1 MTPSNGPISSRI
13 PALDGLRGL
22 AIFLVVF
29 HHYACFSHFK
39 SSQNWLAYVIQT
51 IFPLS
56 WTGVDLFFVLSGFL
70 IGGILM
76 DYRDTENYFRT
87 FYIRRICRIVPLYFL
102 WLVLF
107 ATLPW
112 LLSAGCHQGWYNW
125 LFAKDFSK
133 VPMWSYTVF
142 LQNMFF
148 SRTFL
153 AGSYWVVVT
162 WSLAVEEQFYL
173 LLPAV
178 IWFVPV
184 RKLPYVLALLILFAP
199 VFRLFLYL
207 YHPEI
212 YTFVLL
218 PCRMD
223 TLLTGVLCAYW
234 IRHERSRLWL
244 EKRQGRLYPVLGVLL
259 AGAGYLTA
267 NANSP
272 YSFEMVFLGYSWLA
286 LLYACLLLIVITEK
300 KGVII
305 SFMRLPL
312 LRNLGI
318 IAYGVYLMHLA
329 INILMHGLIL
339 GREMYITN
347 LLDVSVT
354 VVALFTTLLLA
365 TLSWHFF
372 EKPVIKWGH
381 SFSYNDKNIQTIK

>member
-1 MTPSNGPISSRI
+1 MTSSNGPTSSRI

-22 AIFLVVF
+22 AISLVLLS
-29 HHYACFSHFK
+29 HYTWFK
-39 SSQNWLAYVIQT
+39 SGHNWLAHIIQT
-51 IFPLS
+51 VFPLS

-76 DYRDTENYFRT
+76 DCRNTENYFRT
-87 FYIRRICRIVPLYFL
+87 FYIRRICRIFPLYFL

-107 ATLPW
+107 AVLPW
-112 LLSAGCHQGWYNW
+112 LLSACCFQGWYNW

-142 LQNMFF
+142 LQNIFC
-148 SRTFL
+148 SRIFL
-153 AGSYWVVVT
+153 HTSYWMIVT

-173 LLPAV
+173 LVPAV

-199 VFRLFLYL
+199 VFRLFLYM
-207 YHPEI
+207 YHPDI
-212 YTFVLL
+212 FTLVLL

-223 TLLTGVLCAYW
+223 TLLIGVLCAYW

-272 YSFEMVFLGYSWLA
+272 YSFEMVFWGYSWLA
-286 LLYACLLLIVITEK
+286 LLYACLLLIVVTEK
-300 KGVII
+300 KGIII

-318 IAYGVYLMHLA
+318 IAYGVFLMHLA

-339 GREMYITN
+339 GREVYITN

-354 VVALFTTLLLA
+354 LVALFATLLLA

-372 EKPVIKWGH
+372 EKSIIKWGH
-381 SFSYNDKNIQTIK
+381 SFSYSDKNIQPVQ

>member
-1 MTPSNGPISSRI
+1 MSSPFNIKSGARI
-13 PALDGLRGL
+13 PELDGFRGL
-22 AIFLVVF
+22 AILLVVF
-29 HHYACFSHFK
+29 SHYTWFK
-39 SSQNWLAYVIQT
+39 SGHNWLAYVIQT
-51 IFPLS
+51 IFPLT

-76 DYRDTENYFRT
+76 DCRNTENYFRT
-87 FYIRRICRIVPLYFL
+87 FYIRRICRIFPLYFL

-107 ATLPW
+107 AVLPW
-112 LLSAGCHQGWYNW
+112 LLSACCFQGWYNW

-142 LQNMFF
+142 LQNIFF

-153 AGSYWVVVT
+153 NTSYWMIVT

-212 YTFVLL
+212 FTLVLL

-223 TLLTGVLCAYW
+223 TLLMGVLCAYW
-234 IRHERSRLWL
+234 MRHERSRLWL
-244 EKRQGRLYPVLGVLL
+244 EKRQGWLYPMLGVLL

-267 NANSP
+267 NANTP

-286 LLYACLLLIVITEK
+286 LLYACLLLIVLTET
-300 KGVII
+300 KGIVIG
-305 SFMRLPL
+305 FMHLPL

-318 IAYGVYLMHLA
+318 IAYGVFLMHFA
-329 INILMHGLIL
+329 INILMHGIIL
-339 GREMYITN
+339 GREIYITH

-354 VVALFTTLLLA
+354 LVALFTTLLLA
-365 TLSWHFF
+365 SLSWHFF
-372 EKPVIKWGH
+372 EKPIIKWGH
-381 SFSYNDKNIQTIK
+381 SFSYNDENIQPVK